1 MIFLIISDVYISFI
15 FWLFFISF
23 CCVCACCVY
32 VFLVLFHADSF
43 LITTH
48 LLMRTIHQDGY
59 LQKVSKSEGLSF
71 PVGYEVFLT
80 HSYILEICVC
90 VNVGWGVIWLFS

>member
-1 MIFLIISDVYISFI
+1 MIFLMISDVYIYLLVF
-15 FWLFFISF
+15 LYF

-59 LQKVSKSEGLSF
+59 VQKVSKSESLSF

-80 HSYILEICVC
+80 HSHVLEICVY
-90 VNVGWGVIWLFS
+90 VNVGWGVIWPFS